1 MISQKLIQTLRCL
14 WMRGNEKWHGD
25 EMIFLLLDNPRLE
38 GGIESSIVSSHE
50 IIFIWSSL
58 LQSFHDSFSQYILV
72 SRFDIKNIH
81 PKDYLNVFILIFSLW
96 WLKIPLKSWSMGS
109 SLLQVDMITIH
120 SSGYHRLNSSLQKVK
135 MEICVTLRVLK
146 LREITEKFIYLYWK
160 L

>member
-1 MISQKLIQTLRCL
+1 MKASL
-14 WMRGNEKWHGD
+14 W
-25 EMIFLLLDNPRLE
+25 LE

-135 MEICVTLRVLK
+135 NGNMCNVTCSK
-146 LREITEKFIYLYWK
+146 ITGNYRKIYFSLLETLVK
-160 L
+160 TLFFSDFH